1 MIGYEDGTFRPEAYI
16 TRAEASAVIAR
27 YLGLEDAT
35 EANNLTDI
43 QGHWAEGYINAMAEN
58 QLIQGYEDQ
67 TFRPDN
73 NITRAEAVTILNKVQ
88 GRAPSLEYLQTQ
100 DFNPFSDLREDTW
113 YYQDV
118 LEATIT
124 HTYTLDENNL
134 EIEWVVQ

>member
-1 MIGYEDGTFRPEAYI
+1 MRIRPSARI
-16 TRAEASAVIAR
+16 TISQELRR
-27 YLGLEDAT
+27 
-35 EANNLTDI
+35 
-43 QGHWAEGYINAMAEN
+43 
-58 QLIQGYEDQ
+58 
-67 TFRPDN
+67 
-73 NITRAEAVTILNKVQ
+73 VTILNKVQ